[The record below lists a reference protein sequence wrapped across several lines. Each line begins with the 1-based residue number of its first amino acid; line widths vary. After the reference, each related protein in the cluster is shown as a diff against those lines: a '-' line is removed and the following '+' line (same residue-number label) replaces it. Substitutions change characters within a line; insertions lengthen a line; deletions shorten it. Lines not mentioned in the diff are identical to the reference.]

1 MVVFLKEI
9 GNMKAAQIQKYSKNI
24 EAQIVDIPIP
34 SIKENEVLVKV
45 KVAAVNPLE
54 ILNITGSVKLIQD
67 YDMPL
72 VLGNELTGIVEKV
85 GSHVSG
91 FNVGDS
97 IYTRLPIEKIGA
109 FAEYV
114 AVDAKSIWHLPRNL
128 DFVTGAGAPLTG
140 LTAYQG
146 LVEELE
152 AKKGQTVFIPG
163 GSGSFGQMAVPIA
176 KAMGL
181 KVIVSGSPSAK
192 ERTLNAGADQY
203 IDYTKENYWEILD
216 EVDFVIDTLGADEF
230 ERELSIIKP
239 GGRLLSLRTGPNKQ
253 FAIDKG
259 LPKWKQV
266 IFGLVGAK
274 FDKKAK
280 KKGVQYRFIFVRA
293 DGKQLEKITKIIEE
307 NNIVPAIDPTNF
319 TIDEINDAL
328 KLVANGHTKGKVV
341 IKF

>member
-1 MVVFLKEI
+1 
-9 GNMKAAQIQKYSKNI
+9 MKAAQITKYSKNI

-34 SIKENEVLVKV
+34 SMKDNEVLIKV

-72 VLGNELTGIVEKV
+72 ILGNELTGIVEKV
-85 GSHVSG
+85 GKQDYG
-91 FNVGDS
+91 FKVGDP

-114 AVDAKSIWHLPRNL
+114 AVDAKSIWHLPKNL

-239 GGRLLSLRTGPNKQ
+239 GGRLLSLRTAPNKQ

-259 LPKWKQV
+259 LPKWKQI
-266 IFGLVGAK
+266 IFGLVGSK
-274 FDKKAK
+274 FDKKAQ

-293 DGKQLEKITKIIEE
+293 DGKQLGKITKIIED

-319 TIDEINDAL
+319 TIDDINDAL
-328 KLVANGHTKGKVV
+328 NLVAKGKTKGKVV

>member
-1 MVVFLKEI
+1 
-9 GNMKAAQIQKYSKNI
+9 MKAAQIQKYSKNI

-34 SIKENEVLVKV
+34 SIKDNEVLIKV
-45 KVAAVNPLE
+45 KVAAINPLE

-72 VLGNELTGIVEKV
+72 ILGNELTGIVEKV
-85 GSHVSG
+85 GKHDYG
-91 FNVGDS
+91 FKVGDP

-114 AVDAKSIWHLPRNL
+114 AVDAKSIWHLPKNL

-146 LVEELE
+146 LIEELE
-152 AKKGQTVFIPG
+152 AKKGQTVFISG

-216 EVDFVIDTLGADEF
+216 GVDFVIDTLGADEF

-239 GGRLLSLRTGPNKQ
+239 GGRLLSLRTAPNKR

-259 LPKWKQV
+259 LPKWKQF
-266 IFGLVGAK
+266 IFGLVGSK
-274 FDKKAK
+274 FDKKAQ

-319 TIDEINDAL
+319 TIDDINDAL
-328 KLVANGHTKGKVV
+328 NLVAKGKTKGKVV

>member
-1 MVVFLKEI
+1 
-9 GNMKAAQIQKYSKNI
+9 MKAAQIQKYSKNI

-34 SIKENEVLVKV
+34 SIKDNEVLVKV

-72 VLGNELTGIVEKV
+72 ILGNELTGIVEEVGNHVDGFKV
-85 GSHVSG
+85 G
-91 FNVGDS
+91 DP

-114 AVDAKSIWHLPRNL
+114 AVDAKAIWHLPKNL

-146 LVEELE
+146 LIEELE

-163 GSGSFGQMAVPIA
+163 GSGSFGQMAIPIA

-239 GGRLLSLRTGPNKQ
+239 GGRLLSLRTAPNKQ

-259 LPKWKQV
+259 FPKWKQI
-266 IFGLVGAK
+266 IFGLVGSK

-293 DGKQLEKITKIIEE
+293 DGNQLEKITKIIEE

-328 KLVANGHTKGKVV
+328 KLVAKGHTKGKVV

>member
-1 MVVFLKEI
+1 MKS
-9 GNMKAAQIQKYSKNI
+9 MKAAQIQKYSKKI
-24 EAQIVDIPIP
+24 EAQVVDIPIP
-34 SIKENEVLVKV
+34 SIKDNEVLVKV
-45 KVAAVNPLE
+45 KVAAINPLE

-67 YDMPL
+67 YEMPL
-72 VLGNELTGIVEKV
+72 TLGNELTGIVEKV
-85 GSHVSG
+85 GENVHE
-91 FNVGDS
+91 FKVGDS

-114 AVDAKSIWHLPRNL
+114 AVDAAAIWHLPKNL
-128 DFVTGAGAPLTG
+128 DYVTGAAAPLTG
-140 LTAYQG
+140 LTAFQG
-146 LVEELE
+146 LTEELE
-152 AKKGQTVFIPG
+152 AKKEQTVFIPG

-176 KAMGL
+176 KEMGL

-216 EVDFVIDTLGADEF
+216 KVDYVIDTLGADEF
-230 ERELSIIKP
+230 DRELSIIKS

-253 FAIDKG
+253 FAIDRG
-259 LPKWKQV
+259 FPKWKQ
-266 IFGLVGAK
+266 ILFGLVGAK

-280 KKGVQYRFIFVRA
+280 KQAVQYRFLFVRA
-293 DGKQLEKITKIIEE
+293 DGKQLEKITNIIEE

-319 TIDEINDAL
+319 TIDNINEAL
-328 KLVANGHTKGKVV
+328 NLVANGHPKGKVV

>member
-1 MVVFLKEI
+1 
-9 GNMKAAQIQKYSKNI
+9 MKAAQIQKYSKNI

-34 SIKENEVLVKV
+34 SIKDNEVLVKV
-45 KVAAVNPLE
+45 KVAAINPLE
-54 ILNITGSVKLIQD
+54 ILTITGSVKLIQD
-67 YDMPL
+67 YAMPL

-85 GSHVSG
+85 GNHVHG
-91 FNVGDS
+91 FKVGDP

-114 AVDAKSIWHLPRNL
+114 AVDAKSIWHLPKNL

-146 LVEELE
+146 LIEELE

-239 GGRLLSLRTGPNKQ
+239 GGRLLSLRTAPNKQ

-259 LPKWKQV
+259 FPKWKQI
-266 IFGLVGAK
+266 IFGLVGSK

-293 DGKQLEKITKIIEE
+293 DGNQLKKITKIIEE

-328 KLVANGHTKGKVV
+328 KLVAKGHTKGKVV

>member
-1 MVVFLKEI
+1 
-9 GNMKAAQIQKYSKNI
+9 MKAAQIQKYSKNI

-34 SIKENEVLVKV
+34 SIKDNEVLVKV
-45 KVAAVNPLE
+45 EVAAVNPLD

-72 VLGNELTGIVEKV
+72 VLGNELTGVVEKV
-85 GSHVSG
+85 GNHVEDYK
-91 FNVGDS
+91 VGDP

-114 AVDAKSIWHLPRNL
+114 SVDAKAIWHLPKNL

-146 LVEELE
+146 LIEELE

-181 KVIVSGSPSAK
+181 KVIVSGSPYAK
-192 ERTLNAGADQY
+192 ERTLNAGADKY
-203 IDYTKENYWEILD
+203 IDYTRENYWEILD
-216 EVDFVIDTLGADEF
+216 KVDFVIDTLGAEEF

-239 GGRLLSLRTGPNKQ
+239 GGRLLSLRTAPNKQ
-253 FAIDKG
+253 FAINKG

-266 IFGLVGAK
+266 IFGLVGSK

-280 KKGVQYRFIFVRA
+280 KKIF
-293 DGKQLEKITKIIEE
+293 
-307 NNIVPAIDPTNF
+307 NIASF
-319 TIDEINDAL
+319 S
-328 KLVANGHTKGKVV
+328 
-341 IKF
+341 

>member
-1 MVVFLKEI
+1 
-9 GNMKAAQIQKYSKNI
+9 MKAAQIQKYSKNI
-24 EAQIVDIPIP
+24 EAQVVDIPIP
-34 SIKENEVLVKV
+34 SIKDNEVLVKV
-45 KVAAVNPLE
+45 KVAAINPLE
-54 ILNITGSVKLIQD
+54 LLNITGSVKLIQD
-67 YDMPL
+67 YEMPL
-72 VLGNELTGIVEKV
+72 VLGNELTGIIEKV
-85 GSHVSG
+85 GNHDCG
-91 FNVGDS
+91 FKVGDP

-114 AVDAKSIWHLPRNL
+114 AVDAKSIWHLPQNL

-146 LVEELE
+146 LIEELE

-203 IDYTKENYWEILD
+203 IDYKKEKYWEELD

-239 GGRLLSLRTGPNKQ
+239 GGRLLSLRTAPNKQ

-259 LPKWKQV
+259 LPKWKQF
-266 IFGLVGAK
+266 IFGLVGGK

-293 DGKQLEKITKIIEE
+293 DGKQLKEITKIIED

-319 TIDEINDAL
+319 TIDDINEAL

>member
-1 MVVFLKEI
+1 
-9 GNMKAAQIQKYSKNI
+9 MKAAQIQKYSKNI

-34 SIKENEVLVKV
+34 SIKDNEVLVKV
-45 KVAAVNPLE
+45 KVAAINPLE

-72 VLGNELTGIVEKV
+72 VLGNELTGIVENVGNDVYGFKV
-85 GSHVSG
+85 G
-91 FNVGDS
+91 DP
-97 IYTRLPIEKIGA
+97 IYTRLPTEKIGA
-109 FAEYV
+109 FAQYV
-114 AVDAKSIWHLPRNL
+114 AVDAKSIGHLPKNL
-128 DFVTGAGAPLTG
+128 DFITGAGAPLTG

-146 LVEELE
+146 LIEELE

-163 GSGSFGQMAVPIA
+163 GSGSFGQMAIPIA

-203 IDYTKENYWEILD
+203 IDYTKENYWEIID

-239 GGRLLSLRTGPNKQ
+239 GGRLLSLRTAPNKQ
-253 FAIDKG
+253 FAIDKS
-259 LPKWKQV
+259 LPKWKQF
-266 IFGLVGAK
+266 IFGLVGSK

-319 TIDEINDAL
+319 SIEDINEAL
-328 KLVANGHTKGKVV
+328 NLVASGHTKGKVV

>member
-1 MVVFLKEI
+1 
-9 GNMKAAQIQKYSKNI
+9 MKAAQIQKYSKNI
-24 EAQIVDIPIP
+24 EAQIVDIPVP
-34 SIKENEVLVKV
+34 SIKDDEVLVKV
-45 KVAAVNPLE
+45 KVAAINPLE
-54 ILNITGSVKLIQD
+54 ILTITGSVKLIQD
-67 YDMPL
+67 YAMPL

-85 GSHVSG
+85 GNQVDG
-91 FNVGDS
+91 FKVGDP
-97 IYTRLPIEKIGA
+97 IYTRLPIKKIGA

-114 AVDAKSIWHLPRNL
+114 AVDAKSIWHLPKNL
-128 DFVTGAGAPLTG
+128 DFVTGAGVPLTG

-146 LVEELE
+146 LIEELE

-239 GGRLLSLRTGPNKQ
+239 GGRLLSLRTAPNKQ
-253 FAIDKG
+253 FAIDNG
-259 LPKWKQV
+259 LPKWKQI
-266 IFGLVGAK
+266 IFGLVGSK

-293 DGKQLEKITKIIEE
+293 DGKKLLKSLKKTILFQLLTLQ
-307 NNIVPAIDPTNF
+307 NLQF
-319 TIDEINDAL
+319 TTL
-328 KLVANGHTKGKVV
+328 MMH
-341 IKF
+341 

>member
-1 MVVFLKEI
+1 
-9 GNMKAAQIQKYSKNI
+9 MKAAQIQKYSKNI

-34 SIKENEVLVKV
+34 SIKDNEVLVKV
-45 KVAAVNPLE
+45 KVAAINPLE

-72 VLGNELTGIVEKV
+72 VLGNELTGIVENVGNDVYGFKV
-85 GSHVSG
+85 G
-91 FNVGDS
+91 DP
-97 IYTRLPIEKIGA
+97 IYTRLPTEKIGA
-109 FAEYV
+109 FAQYV
-114 AVDAKSIWHLPRNL
+114 AVDAKSIGHLPKNL

-146 LVEELE
+146 LIEELE

-163 GSGSFGQMAVPIA
+163 GSGSFGQMAIPIA

-203 IDYTKENYWEILD
+203 IDYTKENYWEIID
-216 EVDFVIDTLGADEF
+216 KVDFVIDTLGADEF

-239 GGRLLSLRTGPNKQ
+239 GGRLLSLRTAPNKQ
-253 FAIDKG
+253 FAIDKS
-259 LPKWKQV
+259 LPKWKQF
-266 IFGLVGAK
+266 IFGLVGSK

-319 TIDEINDAL
+319 SIEDINEAL
-328 KLVANGHTKGKVV
+328 NLVASGHTKGKVV

>member
-1 MVVFLKEI
+1 
-9 GNMKAAQIQKYSKNI
+9 MKAAQIQKYSKNI
-24 EAQIVDIPIP
+24 EAQIVEIPIP
-34 SIKENEVLVKV
+34 NIKDNEVLVKV

-54 ILNITGSVKLIQD
+54 MLNISGSVKLIQD
-67 YDMPL
+67 YKMPL
-72 VLGNELTGIVEKV
+72 ILGNELTGIIEKV
-85 GSHVSG
+85 GNHVPG
-91 FNVGDS
+91 FKIGDP
-97 IYTRLPIEKIGA
+97 IYTRLPIDRIGA

-114 AVDAKSIWHLPRNL
+114 AVNAEFIAHLPKNL

-146 LVEELE
+146 LIEELE
-152 AKKGQTVFIPG
+152 AKMGQTVFIPG

-192 ERTLNAGADQY
+192 ERTLKAGADQY

-216 EVDFVIDTLGADEF
+216 KVDFVIDTLGADEF

-253 FAIDKG
+253 FAIDQG
-259 LPKWKQV
+259 LPKWKQF
-266 IFGLVGAK
+266 IFGLAGAK

-280 KKGVQYRFIFVRA
+280 KNGVQYRFIFVRA

-319 TIDEINDAL
+319 TIDEINAAL
-328 KLVANGHTKGKVV
+328 NLVANGHSKGKVV

>member
-1 MVVFLKEI
+1 
-9 GNMKAAQIQKYSKNI
+9 MKAAQIQKYSKNI

-34 SIKENEVLVKV
+34 NIKDNEVLVKV
-45 KVAAVNPLE
+45 KVAAINPLE

-72 VLGNELTGIVEKV
+72 VLGNELTGIVENVGNDVYGFKV
-85 GSHVSG
+85 G
-91 FNVGDS
+91 DP

-109 FAEYV
+109 FAQYV
-114 AVDAKSIWHLPRNL
+114 AVDAKSIGHLPKNL

-146 LVEELE
+146 LIEELE

-163 GSGSFGQMAVPIA
+163 GSGSFGQMAIPIA

-203 IDYTKENYWEILD
+203 IDYTKENYWEVID
-216 EVDFVIDTLGADEF
+216 KVDFVIDTLGADEF

-239 GGRLLSLRTGPNKQ
+239 GGRLLSLRTAPNKQ
-253 FAIDKG
+253 FAIDKS
-259 LPKWKQV
+259 LPKWKQF
-266 IFGLVGAK
+266 IFGLVGSK

-319 TIDEINDAL
+319 SIEDINEAL
-328 KLVANGHTKGKVV
+328 KLVASGHTKGKVV

>member
-1 MVVFLKEI
+1 
-9 GNMKAAQIQKYSKNI
+9 MKAAQIQKYSKNI

-34 SIKENEVLVKV
+34 SIKDNEVLVKV

-72 VLGNELTGIVEKV
+72 ILGNELTGIVEEVGNHVDGFKV
-85 GSHVSG
+85 G
-91 FNVGDS
+91 DP

-114 AVDAKSIWHLPRNL
+114 AVDAKAIWHLPKNL

-146 LVEELE
+146 LIEELE

-239 GGRLLSLRTGPNKQ
+239 GGRLLSLRTAPNKQ

-259 LPKWKQV
+259 FPIWKQI
-266 IFGLVGAK
+266 IFGLVGSK

-293 DGKQLEKITKIIEE
+293 DGNQLEKITKIIEE

-328 KLVANGHTKGKVV
+328 KLVAKGHTKGKAV

>member
-1 MVVFLKEI
+1 
-9 GNMKAAQIQKYSKNI
+9 MKAAQIQKYSKNI

-34 SIKENEVLVKV
+34 SIKDNEVLVKV
-45 KVAAVNPLE
+45 KVAAINPLE

-72 VLGNELTGIVEKV
+72 VLGNELTGIVEKA
-85 GSHVSG
+85 GNHDYG
-91 FNVGDS
+91 FKVGDP
-97 IYTRLPIEKIGA
+97 IYTRLPTEKIGA

-114 AVDAKSIWHLPRNL
+114 AVEAKSIWHLPKNL

-146 LVEELE
+146 LIEELE

-239 GGRLLSLRTGPNKQ
+239 GGRLLSLRTAPNKQ
-253 FAIDKG
+253 FAIDKS
-259 LPKWKQV
+259 LPKWKQI
-266 IFGLVGAK
+266 IFGIVGSK

-319 TIDEINDAL
+319 TIEDINEAL
-328 KLVANGHTKGKVV
+328 NLVASGHTKGKVV

>member
-1 MVVFLKEI
+1 
-9 GNMKAAQIQKYSKNI
+9 MKAAQIQKYSKKI
-24 EAQIVDIPIP
+24 RAQVVDIPIP
-34 SIKENEVLVKV
+34 SIKDNEVLVKV

-54 ILNITGSVKLIQD
+54 ILIITGSVKLIQD
-67 YDMPL
+67 YEMPL
-72 VLGNELTGIVEKV
+72 VLGNELTGVVEKV
-85 GSHVSG
+85 GGNVSG
-91 FNVGDS
+91 FKIGDP
-97 IYTRLPIEKIGA
+97 IYTRLPIKKIGA

-114 AVDAKSIWHLPRNL
+114 AVDAGAIWHLPKNL
-128 DFVTGAGAPLTG
+128 DFITAAAAPLTG

-146 LVEELE
+146 LIEELE
-152 AKKGQTVFIPG
+152 AKEGQTVFIPG

-203 IDYTKENYWEILD
+203 IDYTKENYWETLAN
-216 EVDFVIDTLGADEF
+216 VDFVIDTLGADEF

-253 FAIDKG
+253 FAINQG
-259 LPKWKQV
+259 LPKWKQ
-266 IFGLVGAK
+266 ILFGMVGAK

-280 KKGVQYRFIFVRA
+280 KQGVEYRFIFVRA

-307 NNIVPAIDPTNF
+307 NNIVPAIDPTEF
-319 TIDEINDAL
+319 TICNINEAL
-328 KLVANGHTKGKVV
+328 NLVANGHPKGKVV

>member
-1 MVVFLKEI
+1 
-9 GNMKAAQIQKYSKNI
+9 MKAAQIQKYSKNI

-34 SIKENEVLVKV
+34 SIKDNEVLVKV
-45 KVAAVNPLE
+45 KVAAINPLE
-54 ILNITGSVKLIQD
+54 ILTITGSVKLIQD
-67 YDMPL
+67 YAMPL

-85 GSHVSG
+85 GNHVHG
-91 FNVGDS
+91 FKVGDP

-114 AVDAKSIWHLPRNL
+114 AVDAKSIWHLPKNL

-146 LVEELE
+146 LIEELE

-239 GGRLLSLRTGPNKQ
+239 GGRLLSLRTAPNKQ

-259 LPKWKQV
+259 FPKWKQI
-266 IFGLVGAK
+266 IFGLVGSK

-293 DGKQLEKITKIIEE
+293 DGNQLKKITKIIEE

-328 KLVANGHTKGKVV
+328 KLVAKGHTKGKVV
-341 IKF
+341 TKF

>member
-1 MVVFLKEI
+1 M
-9 GNMKAAQIQKYSKNI
+9 GN
-24 EAQIVDIPIP
+24 
-34 SIKENEVLVKV
+34 
-45 KVAAVNPLE
+45 
-54 ILNITGSVKLIQD
+54 
-67 YDMPL
+67 
-72 VLGNELTGIVEKV
+72 
-85 GSHVSG
+85 HVSG

-114 AVDAKSIWHLPRNL
+114 AVDAKSIWHLPKNL

-176 KAMGL
+176 KSMGL

-259 LPKWKQV
+259 LPKWKQI
-266 IFGLVGAK
+266 IFGLVGSK

-319 TIDEINDAL
+319 TIDEINAAL

>member
-1 MVVFLKEI
+1 
-9 GNMKAAQIQKYSKNI
+9 MKAAQIQKYSKNI

-34 SIKENEVLVKV
+34 SIKDNEVLVKV
-45 KVAAVNPLE
+45 KVAAINPLE

-72 VLGNELTGIVEKV
+72 VLGNELTGIVENVGNDVYGFKV
-85 GSHVSG
+85 G
-91 FNVGDS
+91 DP
-97 IYTRLPIEKIGA
+97 IYTRLPTEKIGA
-109 FAEYV
+109 FAQYV
-114 AVDAKSIWHLPRNL
+114 AVDAKSIGHLPKNL

-146 LVEELE
+146 LIEELE

-163 GSGSFGQMAVPIA
+163 GSGSFGQMAIPIA

-203 IDYTKENYWEILD
+203 IDYTKENYWEVID
-216 EVDFVIDTLGADEF
+216 KVDFVIDTLGADEF

-239 GGRLLSLRTGPNKQ
+239 GGRLLSLRTAPNKQ
-253 FAIDKG
+253 FAIDKS
-259 LPKWKQV
+259 LPKWKQF
-266 IFGLVGAK
+266 IFGLVGSK

-319 TIDEINDAL
+319 SIEDINEAL
-328 KLVANGHTKGKVV
+328 NLVASGHTKGKVV

>member
-1 MVVFLKEI
+1 
-9 GNMKAAQIQKYSKNI
+9 MKAAQIQKYSKNI

-34 SIKENEVLVKV
+34 SINENEVLVKV
-45 KVAAVNPLE
+45 KVAAINPLE

-85 GSHVSG
+85 GNHVSG
-91 FNVGDS
+91 FNVGDA

-114 AVDAKSIWHLPRNL
+114 AVDAKSIGHLPKNL
-128 DFVTGAGAPLTG
+128 NFVTGAGAPLTG

-152 AKKGQTVFIPG
+152 AKKGQTVFIAG
-163 GSGSFGQMAVPIA
+163 GSGSFGQMAIPIA
-176 KAMGL
+176 KVMGL

-259 LPKWKQV
+259 LPKWKQI
-266 IFGLVGAK
+266 IFGLVGSK

-293 DGKQLEKITKIIEE
+293 DGKQLEKIKKIIEE
-307 NNIVPAIDPTNF
+307 NNIVPAIDPHSF
-319 TIDEINDAL
+319 AIDDINAAL
-328 KLVANGHTKGKVV
+328 KLVANGHPKGKVV

>member
-1 MVVFLKEI
+1 
-9 GNMKAAQIQKYSKNI
+9 MKAAQIQKYSKNI